1 MRRVVVFGGIAVA
14 LLHPAQWRAPDRIG
28 SPRVAHASRAQTMVF
43 LRDKLAPRRT
53 SGGEPM
59 NEVSD
64 EHDVRAHGFIRGRVQ
79 GVWFRESTRQRAAE
93 LGLAGFVRNLPD
105 GRVEATFEGP
115 IEAVK
120 LARAFV
126 EEGPQHARVDSVE
139 GFEIEQLP
147 TTTPTRVREF
157 LIR

>member
-1 MRRVVVFGGIAVA
+1 
-14 LLHPAQWRAPDRIG
+14 
-28 SPRVAHASRAQTMVF
+28 
-43 LRDKLAPRRT
+43 
-53 SGGEPM
+53 M

-105 GRVEATFEGP
+105 GRVEAAFEGP

-126 EEGPQHARVDSVE
+126 EEGPQHARVDKVE

-147 TTTPTRVREF
+147 SATPTRVREF